1 MLKIA
6 HVGYGYW
13 GTNVV
18 RNLAA
23 SGKTEL
29 CAIVDARPE
38 RVEAAR
44 KAYPSVPRIGTDART
59 VLNDPAIEAV
69 SLAIQTEP
77 SFEMAKAILNAGKH
91 LFIEKP
97 IAESAEKAEI
107 LTELA
112 LKTGR
117 VLHIDHL
124 MLFHPIIRRIKDLYD
139 SGELG
144 KLIYVD
150 VSRMNLGPIRKDVNA
165 MLDLAVHDLAVIDF
179 ISGGEAPYHVEA
191 IGETHYGKQETLTYL
206 TLKYPTFLA
215 HVKSS
220 WISPIK
226 ERRTIFGCE
235 KKMVIFDD
243 MKTVDKLTIYDQG
256 IVETGEEYG
265 AYEYKARTGDIT
277 IPYVVQQD
285 ALRNSIEHFA
295 ECVAAGR
302 ESIANGAQG
311 VKIARILDEARR
323 KLDATRTV

>member
-18 RNLAA
+18 RNIAA
-23 SGKTEL
+23 SAKTDL
-29 CAIVDARPE
+29 RAIIDVRAE

-44 KAYPSVPRIGTDART
+44 KAYPAVPMIGTDVRA
-59 VLNDPAIEAV
+59 VLEDPAIEAV
-69 SLAIQTEP
+69 ALAIQTEP
-77 SFEMAKAILNAGKH
+77 AFELARAVLNAGKH

-97 IAESAEKAEI
+97 LAENGEKAAI
-107 LTELA
+107 LAELSE
-112 LKTGR
+112 KTGR

-165 MLDLAVHDLAVIDF
+165 MLDLAVHDLAVIDY
-179 ISGGEAPYHVEA
+179 ISDGAFPYHVEA
-191 IGETHYGKQETLTYL
+191 IGETHYGSQETLTYL
-206 TLKYPTFLA
+206 TLKYPSFLA
-215 HVKSS
+215 HIKSS

-226 ERRTIFGCE
+226 ERRTIIGCE

-277 IPYVVQQD
+277 IPYIQQRD
-285 ALRNSIEHFA
+285 ALRSSIEHFA
-295 ECVAAGR
+295 DCVVAGR
-302 ESIANGAQG
+302 ESIADGRQG
-311 VKIARILDEARR
+311 VKIAKILDEARR
-323 KLDATRTV
+323 KLDATRA